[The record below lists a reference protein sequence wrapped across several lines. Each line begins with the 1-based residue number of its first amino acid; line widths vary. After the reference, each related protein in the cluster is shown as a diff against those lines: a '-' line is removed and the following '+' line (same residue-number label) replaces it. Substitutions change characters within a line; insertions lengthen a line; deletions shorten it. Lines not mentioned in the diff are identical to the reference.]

1 MQFSGK
7 SLADKKEV
15 RQIIELALAEDHA
28 EDDITSRLVIPENL
42 ACSASLEVKAR
53 GVLAGIDVFESVFRM
68 VDSNLVID
76 VRMEDGTKITPGDI
90 AAVVKGNARSI
101 LSAERTAMNFICH
114 LSGVATAAWRY
125 VEKVAGLPVAIV
137 DTRKTNA
144 GQRLLEKHAVLCGG
158 GRNHRMG
165 LSDGILIKDNHIAAI
180 RSIGKSLDEIVRQ
193 AKEKNKSGLKLEVEV
208 TSRAEAEEAAKAG
221 ADILLLDN
229 MRIPEMEETVRHL
242 KGRVRFEASGNITL
256 ENVRQVAET
265 GVDIIS
271 IGALTHSARILD
283 MSLEMSFKPSL

>member
-1 MQFSGK
+1 MRVSGN
-7 SLADKKEV
+7 SLADRKEV
-15 RQIIELALAEDHA
+15 RQIIELALAEDHV

-42 ACSASLEVKAR
+42 TCSASLEVKAY
-53 GVLAGIDVFESVFRM
+53 GVLAGIDVFESVFHTVDNTLDIEIRM
-68 VDSNLVID
+68 N
-76 VRMEDGTKITPGDI
+76 DGARITPGDI
-90 AAVVKGNARSI
+90 AAVVKGKARSI
-101 LSAERTAMNFICH
+101 LAAERTAMNFVCH

-144 GQRLLEKHAVLCGG
+144 GQRLLEKHAVFCGG

-165 LSDGILIKDNHIAAI
+165 LSDGILIKDNHIAALK
-180 RSIGKSLDEIVRQ
+180 STGKSLSEIVRQ
-193 AKEKNKSGLKLEVEV
+193 AKEKNSYGLKVEVEV
-208 TSRAEAEEAAKAG
+208 ISKPEAEEAAAAG

-256 ENVRQVAET
+256 EKRAPGGRNRR
-265 GVDIIS
+265 GYHLHR
-271 IGALTHSARILD
+271 GADPFGKSAGHEPGDGL
-283 MSLEMSFKPSL
+283 